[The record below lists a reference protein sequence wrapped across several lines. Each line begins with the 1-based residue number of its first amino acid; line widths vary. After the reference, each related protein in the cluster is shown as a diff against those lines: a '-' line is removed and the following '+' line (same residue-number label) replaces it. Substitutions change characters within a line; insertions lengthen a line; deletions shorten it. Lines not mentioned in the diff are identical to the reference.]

1 MALHPRDDI
10 DGLYVSRKEGRIEL
24 ISIKDYVDASIQK
37 LGDYIKKRK
46 EKLITAASNSTENIR
61 TRKTVW
67 KTRKQKWEEKQLY
80 GYVNRQTD

>member
-1 MALHPRDDI
+1 MDQRRRMLTMQMALHPRDDI
-10 DGLYVSRKEGRIEL
+10 DGLYVSRKEGRKEL

-61 TRKTVW
+61 TRKTV
-67 KTRKQKWEEKQLY
+67 
-80 GYVNRQTD
+80 